1 MDTGLTGK
9 RALVLGASKGLG
21 FGIAQGL
28 ANEGARVAI
37 ASRTMEGSKGRRRQD
52 RPWRRCPS
60 SATPERRS
68 GRRSG
73 ARRHW
78 QRWVGVDILVL
89 NSGGPP
95 PGKAQ
100 GVSSDQ
106 WRNSFEAMFVN
117 LVRIA
122 DQVLPGMIE
131 RKFGRIISV
140 ISSGVIQPIP
150 NLAISNAI
158 RPALVG
164 WGKTLAA
171 EVASSGVTVNAIA
184 PGRIATDRLET
195 ARCRQCRTHR
205 PFRSTTW
212 RALRAPGI
220 PAGRYGEIEE
230 FARRGRLPRERKGVV
245 RDWLDPACRWRSD
258 FGNLNDSSLP
268 AAIHAVGRNV
278 STLWAGV
285 SACRPPD
292 SFSRSLRRFRQIG

>member
-1 MDTGLTGK
+1 METGLKGK

-28 ANEGARVAI
+28 AEEGARVAI
-37 ASRTMEGSKGRRRQD
+37 ASRTMEGSKAAADKIGKDVLPFICDTGKVNQVD
-52 RPWRRCPS
+52 
-60 SATPERRS
+60 ALVKDVTAAL
-68 GRRSG
+68 G
-73 ARRHW
+73 
-78 QRWVGVDILVL
+78 GVDILVL

-106 WRNSFEAMFVN
+106 WRQSFEAMFVN

-122 DQVLPGMIE
+122 DQLLPGMIE

-164 WGKTLAA
+164 WGKTLAS

-184 PGRIATDRLET
+184 PGRIATDRLKQLDAANAERT
-195 ARCRQCRTHR
+195 GRSVDDVAAAAR
-205 PFRSTTW
+205 
-212 RALRAPGI
+212 AGI

-230 FARRGRLPRERKGVV
+230 FGAAAVFLASEKASFMTGSILRVDGGQI
-245 RDWLDPACRWRSD
+245 
-258 FGNLNDSSLP
+258 SS
-268 AAIHAVGRNV
+268 
-278 STLWAGV
+278 TT
-285 SACRPPD
+285 
-292 SFSRSLRRFRQIG
+292 

>member
-1 MDTGLTGK
+1 MKTGLEGK

-28 ANEGARVAI
+28 AEEGARVAI
-37 ASRTMEGSKGRRRQD
+37 ASRTSEGSKAAAEKIGKGVLPFVCDTGKVDQVDALVRD
-52 RPWRRCPS
+52 
-60 SATPERRS
+60 ATEAL
-68 GRRSG
+68 GG
-73 ARRHW
+73 I
-78 QRWVGVDILVL
+78 DILVL

-100 GVSSDQ
+100 GVASEQ
-106 WRNSFEAMFVN
+106 WRASFEAMFVN

-171 EVASSGVTVNAIA
+171 EVAASGVTVNAVA
-184 PGRIATDRLET
+184 PGRIATDRLKQLDAANAERT
-195 ARCRQCRTHR
+195 GRSIEDVAAAAR
-205 PFRSTTW
+205 
-212 RALRAPGI
+212 AGI

-230 FARRGRLPRERKGVV
+230 FAAAAVFLASEKASFMTGSILRVDGGQI
-245 RDWLDPACRWRSD
+245 
-258 FGNLNDSSLP
+258 SS
-268 AAIHAVGRNV
+268 H
-278 STLWAGV
+278 
-285 SACRPPD
+285 
-292 SFSRSLRRFRQIG
+292 

>member
-1 MDTGLTGK
+1 MKTGLEGK

-28 ANEGARVAI
+28 AEEGARVAI
-37 ASRTMEGSKGRRRQD
+37 ASRTTDGSKAAAEKIGKSVLPFVCDTGKVDQVDALVRD
-52 RPWRRCPS
+52 VT
-60 SATPERRS
+60 AAL
-68 GRRSG
+68 G
-73 ARRHW
+73 
-78 QRWVGVDILVL
+78 GVDVLVL

-95 PGKAQ
+95 PGRAQ
-100 GVSSDQ
+100 GVASEQ
-106 WRNSFEAMFVN
+106 WRASFEAMFVN

-171 EVASSGVTVNAIA
+171 EVAASGVTVNAVA
-184 PGRIATDRLET
+184 PGRIATDRLKQLDAANAERTGRSIEDVAAT
-195 ARCRQCRTHR
+195 AR
-205 PFRSTTW
+205 
-212 RALRAPGI
+212 AGI

-230 FARRGRLPRERKGVV
+230 FAAAAVFLASEKASFMTGSILRVDGGQI
-245 RDWLDPACRWRSD
+245 
-258 FGNLNDSSLP
+258 SS
-268 AAIHAVGRNV
+268 H
-278 STLWAGV
+278 
-285 SACRPPD
+285 
-292 SFSRSLRRFRQIG
+292 